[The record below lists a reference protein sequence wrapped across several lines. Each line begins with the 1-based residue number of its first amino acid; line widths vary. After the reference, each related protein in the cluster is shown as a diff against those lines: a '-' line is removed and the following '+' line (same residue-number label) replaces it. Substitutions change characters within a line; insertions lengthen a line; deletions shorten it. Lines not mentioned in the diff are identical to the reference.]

1 MLPITIAIII
11 GIFTAIKIADG
22 LYGDWADWIFGILFG
37 AFLGL
42 LTLFIGALVLG
53 LLLPKETVYINRT
66 LVAIQDG
73 SSTSG
78 SAAGSVFMGY
88 GSIKEVPSYT
98 YYVKD
103 GDARLLESTT
113 AKGVKVFEGGEEA
126 YVREATACK
135 SDYNWISPC
144 INFEKVVE
152 IHVPT
157 GTIKQNFV
165 LDAK

>member
-1 MLPITIAIII
+1 MLPLIIAIII
-11 GIFTAIKIADG
+11 GSIIIYKFYEFEELGLGLFIATTSAALIFISLVI
-22 LYGDWADWIFGILFG
+22 IFGY
-37 AFLGL
+37 
-42 LTLFIGALVLG
+42 TL
-53 LLLPKETVYINRT
+53 PRTTVYTNKD

-73 SSTSG
+73 SSTTG

-113 AKGVKVFEGGEEA
+113 AKGVKVFEGGEKA